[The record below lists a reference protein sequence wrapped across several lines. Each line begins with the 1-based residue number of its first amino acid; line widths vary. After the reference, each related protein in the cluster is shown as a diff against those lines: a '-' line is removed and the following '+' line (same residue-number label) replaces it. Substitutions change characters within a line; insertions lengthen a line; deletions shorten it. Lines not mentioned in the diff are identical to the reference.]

1 MKLTQADISA
11 YTGISPAVIPAN
23 AGISPAVIPANAGIQ
38 EGIAADT
45 SLGRPGAVSSVIC

>member
-11 YTGISPAVIPAN
+11 YTGISL
-23 AGISPAVIPANAGIQ
+23 AVIPANAGIQ

-45 SLGRPGAVSSVIC
+45 SLGRPGAVSSLIC